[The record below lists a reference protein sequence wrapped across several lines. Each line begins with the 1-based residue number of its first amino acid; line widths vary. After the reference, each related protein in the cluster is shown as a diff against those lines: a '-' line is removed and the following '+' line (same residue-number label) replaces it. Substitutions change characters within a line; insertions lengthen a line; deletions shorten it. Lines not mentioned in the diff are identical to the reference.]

1 MLEIRITISA
11 PELAK
16 AINNLAAAMNNTK
29 VIEQVAEAVEQASP
43 PTKHMQ
49 EPVATPQYSKEQIM
63 QAGAALMDEGKISE
77 LTNLL
82 QSFGVQAVMQLKP
95 DQLDA
100 FAAAMRDLGAK
111 I

>member
-1 MLEIRITISA
+1 MLEIRITIDA

-16 AINNLAAAMNNTK
+16 AINNLFSAMSGAKAIEPVSKN
-29 VIEQVAEAVEQASP
+29 VEQVDTPVQESTASRY
-43 PTKHMQ
+43 TR
-49 EPVATPQYSKEQIM
+49 EQIM
-63 QAGAALMDEGKISE
+63 QAGAALMDACKISE

-95 DQLDA
+95 EQLDS
-100 FAAAMRDLGAK
+100 FAAAMRDFGAK

>member
-11 PELAK
+11 PELAR
-16 AINNLAAAMNNTK
+16 AINNLASALNGVKVVESATKTVQAAAPA
-29 VIEQVAEAVEQASP
+29 QV
-43 PTKHMQ
+43 
-49 EPVATPQYSKEQIM
+49 PQKYSTEQIM
-63 QAGAALMDEGKISE
+63 QAGAELMDAGKINE

-82 QSFGVQAVMQLKP
+82 QSFGVQAVMQLQP